1 MRAIRVAS
9 AALLGTG
16 ALVLC
21 APAAVAEDGGGS
33 HTVTPFGFGVEP
45 STITA
50 GGKVNLRLDRNDGCT
65 GGATVTS
72 EVFETVRIPSGRS
85 SATTTIGP
93 DVKSGSSYRVT
104 FSCDGASGSTNLKI
118 AEGPADGGR
127 DSGPA
132 VQSPGDG
139 GLTGTPVPGAVQAGD
154 GGSIA
159 GFDLGEIGLGTVLT
173 AGAVGTAWRLAHRR
187 TGDDT

>member
-9 AALLGTG
+9 AALLGAG

-33 HTVTPFGFGVEP
+33 RTVTPFGFGVEP

-50 GGKVNLRLDRNDGCT
+50 GSKVTLRLDRNEGCQ

-72 EVFETVRIPSGRS
+72 DVFDTVRIPSGRS
-85 SATTTIGP
+85 SATTRVGA
-93 DVKSGSSYRVT
+93 DVRSGSSYRVT
-104 FSCDGASGSTNLKI
+104 FHCDGASGSTDLK
-118 AEGPADGGR
+118 GADGGR
-127 DSGPA
+127 DPGA
-132 VQSPGDG
+132 VVRSPGDDD
-139 GLTGTPVPGAVQAGD
+139 LSGTPVPGAVQAGG

-159 GFDLGEIGLGTVLT
+159 GFDPGEIGLGTVLI

-187 TGDDT
+187 TGDDA

>member
-21 APAAVAEDGGGS
+21 APAAVAEDGGG
-33 HTVTPFGFGVEP
+33 HGVTPFGFGVEP

-50 GGKVNLRLDRNDGCT
+50 GSKVTLRLDRNDGCK
-65 GGATVTS
+65 GSATVAS

-93 DVKSGSSYRVT
+93 DVRSGSSYRVT
-104 FSCDGASGSTNLKI
+104 FSCDGATGSTNLKI
-118 AEGPADGGR
+118 AEGRADGG
-127 DSGPA
+127 PA
-132 VQSPGDG
+132 VRSPGDD

-159 GFDLGEIGLGTVLT
+159 GFDLGQIGLGTALT
-173 AGAVGTAWRLAHRR
+173 AGAVAAAWRLAHRR
-187 TGDDT
+187 TGDEG